1 MSLSH
6 HTTTQPNVQ
15 FYTKVIRLQNAFLLP
30 VTMECWC
37 QCARRRWTPSWFS
50 WAGAMAYE
58 APPLPNTV
66 RCRVCLQRMSPKAWK
81 EAWKN
86 NVSVSVNTLYMCI
99 FSQESELL
107 TSGAVQGWRET
118 HVALS
123 EEWWSLHRSCHH
135 LKERRIKFDIP
146 IYHTCNIPQDP

>member
-1 MSLSH
+1 
-6 HTTTQPNVQ
+6 
-15 FYTKVIRLQNAFLLP
+15 
-30 VTMECWC
+30 MECWC

-99 FSQESELL
+99 FSQEWVTYVWGSSRLKGNSCRPE
-107 TSGAVQGWRET
+107 WRM
-118 HVALS
+118 VKPSSQLS
-123 EEWWSLHRSCHH
+123 SSKR
-135 LKERRIKFDIP
+135 KENKIR
-146 IYHTCNIPQDP
+146 YTNIPYLQYSSRPLNTRQRQRHDQHCLSAL